1 MKNYLE
7 DMGVVRFPF
16 FDLNDILMIKGI
28 YWPEN
33 FWTIEDFKVKLDM
46 EKHFLN
52 VSGYLACDGD
62 RLIDDVNSEP
72 KGIVF
77 SASFES
83 IRKMASIICDKDADM
98 SQILSD
104 YITRNVVEG
113 LASQIYED
121 YLPNVKDSTDYE
133 GNGKDEAFLKDYCID
148 KLSKEQYCK
157 VKNLNKELTKKLK
170 EIL

>member
-1 MKNYLE
+1 
-7 DMGVVRFPF
+7 
-16 FDLNDILMIKGI
+16 MIKGI
-28 YWPEN
+28 YWPTN
-33 FWTIEDFKVKLDM
+33 FWTIEDFNVKLDLV
-46 EKHFLN
+46 KHFLN
-52 VSGYLACDGD
+52 VSAYLECDGD
-62 RLIDDVNSEP
+62 RLIDEINGDP

-83 IRKMASIICDKDADM
+83 LRKMSRIICDKDTDM
-98 SQILSD
+98 PQLLSD

-113 LASQIYED
+113 LANQIYED
-121 YLPNVKDSTDYE
+121 YLPNVKDSADYE

-157 VKNLNKELTKKLK
+157 IKNLNKELDKKLK